1 MEPMENDRIAILGA
15 GESGV
20 GAALLASAKGYMVWL
35 SDNGA
40 ISPKYREEIEEN
52 EISFEEGGHTR
63 DRILKAG
70 LIVKSPGI
78 SEKVPIVQ
86 EALEQG
92 IEVISEIEFASRFTE
107 KPIIAITGSNG
118 KTTTTLLIHHL
129 LTNGSVNAAL
139 AGNIGSSLARHVLA
153 DEAEVFVVE
162 VSSFQLDGCT
172 SFAPE
177 TAVLLNITPDH
188 LDRYDNDFEKYAQS
202 KLSIFKNMLE
212 GNLVYNLEDPEL
224 RKRLKTVPGQ
234 IDLSTISLS
243 EESRSYAEDGRLVVV
258 YNEREIEFQTST
270 LPLKG
275 EHNQLNIMAAVNV
288 ALIYKVSNEDIH
300 RALPTFK
307 NHPNRLE
314 FIASINGIDFIN
326 DSKATNVEATF
337 YALGSFEKPIVWI
350 AGGQDKGNDYS
361 QIEQYVR
368 DKVSAMV
375 CLGVDNTKLI
385 QQFKASVDSIAEVK
399 STDEAAKVALEL
411 AGPNS
416 VVLLSPACASFDLF
430 DNYAQRGEYFKNSV
444 LNLKEE
450 LHDSSD

>member
-1 MEPMENDRIAILGA
+1 MENDRIAILGA

-20 GAALLASAKGYMVWL
+20 GAALLASARGYMVWL

-40 ISPKYREEIEEN
+40 ISQEYRAEIEEN

-70 LIVKSPGI
+70 IIVKSPGI
-78 SEKVPIVQ
+78 PDTAPIVQ
-86 EALEQG
+86 EAKENG
-92 IEVISEIEFASRFTE
+92 IEVISEIEFACRFTD

-129 LTNGSVNAAL
+129 LTSGGIDAAL

-153 DEAEVFVVE
+153 DTADLFVVE

-172 SFAPE
+172 SFAPQ

-202 KLSIFKNMLE
+202 KLSICKNMHG

-224 RKRLKTVPGQ
+224 RRRIDSIPGQ
-234 IDLSTISLS
+234 IDKSTISLT
-243 EESRSYAEDGRLVVV
+243 EESRSYAEDGRIVVV
-258 YNEREIEFQTST
+258 YNEREIEFQVDQ
-270 LPLKG
+270 LPLQG

-288 ALIYKVSNEDIH
+288 AMMYGIDNESIH
-300 RALPTFK
+300 RSLPSFK

-314 FIASINGIDFIN
+314 FVANINGVDFIN
-326 DSKATNVEATF
+326 DSKATNVEAAF

-361 QIEQYVR
+361 QIEQYVK

-385 QQFKASVDSIAEVK
+385 EKFGSFVGSVAEVK
-399 STDEAAKVALEL
+399 STDEAAEVAYNL
-411 AGPNS
+411 ADNKA

-430 DNYAQRGEYFKNSV
+430 DNYAQRGEFFKKSV
-444 LNLKEE
+444 LNLKEK
-450 LHDSSD
+450 LK

>member
-1 MEPMENDRIAILGA
+1 MENDRIAILGA

-40 ISPKYREEIEEN
+40 ISPRYRAEIEEN

-70 LIVKSPGI
+70 LIIKSPGI
-78 SEKVPIVQ
+78 SDKAPIVQ

-118 KTTTTLLIHHL
+118 KTTPTLLIHHL
-129 LTNGSVNAAL
+129 LTNGVIKAAL

-153 DEAEVFVVE
+153 DTDDIFVVE

-202 KLSIFKNMLE
+202 KLKIFKYMIG

-224 RKRLKTVPGQ
+224 RRRLDSVPGQ
-234 IDLSTISLS
+234 IDLSTISLT
-243 EESRSYAEDGRLVVV
+243 EESRSYAEDGRIVVV
-258 YNEREIEFQTST
+258 YNEREIEFQVNQ

-275 EHNQLNIMAAVNV
+275 EHNQINIMAAVNV
-288 ALIYKVSNEDIH
+288 AMIYGVSNESIH
-300 RALPTFK
+300 RSLPTFK

-314 FIASINGIDFIN
+314 FVANINGVDFIN

-361 QIEQYVR
+361 QIEQYVK
-368 DKVSAMV
+368 DKVKAMV
-375 CLGVDNTKLI
+375 CLGVDNSKLI
-385 QQFKASVDSIAEVK
+385 KQFGDSVDTIAEVRT
-399 STDEAAKVALEL
+399 TDEAAKVAYDL
-411 AGPNS
+411 AENEG

-430 DNYAQRGEYFKNSV
+430 DNYAQRGEYFKKSV

-450 LHDSSD
+450 LK